1 MCYARR
7 VATTLQCL
15 VNLIMKFAR
24 NEIRYKI
31 EISSN

>member
-1 MCYARR
+1 MCYARC
-7 VATTLQCL
+7 VVTILQCL

-24 NEIRYKI
+24 NEKI

>member
-1 MCYARR
+1 MCYARC
-7 VATTLQCL
+7 VVTILQCS